1 MDPHPSS
8 QACSVLPHRSIVH
21 RLLRGFVGH
30 TWSSPSPLAF
40 PVPLFRGLLSVS
52 LVFLGFVNDRIQ
64 SITESSGK
72 QFVNHLGTDHGF
84 RIVFRN
90 MEIAMDQHTG

>member
-1 MDPHPSS
+1 MLSS
-8 QACSVLPHRSIVH
+8 ATPQHRAQTSA
-21 RLLRGFVGH
+21 GSVGH

-40 PVPLFRGLLSVS
+40 PGDCCHLPLFRDLLSAS
-52 LVFLGFVNDRIQ
+52 LVLLGSVNDRIQ
-64 SITESSGK
+64 SITGSSGK